1 MMYLSSFI
9 FNTYNM
15 RTQVISRKV
24 FEGTWVAT
32 HGNRAAYT
40 KILQKT
46 NALQQILRAS
56 WDTFKGEQSF
66 YLGVPNMGGQ
76 TLQNKAIY
84 LTTETL
90 LQTIIDSIIYSKF
103 ISKTLLVNGL
113 FQVCNNLKVSFHH
126 ELANAVD
133 GLIKGNVFYSSLSS
147 HGYVIFTNIN
157 DDSLQFKYTQ
167 EEYIN
172 LLQESRVF

>member
-1 MMYLSSFI
+1 
-9 FNTYNM
+9 M
-15 RTQVISRKV
+15 RTQVISKKV
-24 FEGTWVAT
+24 FEGIWVAT
-32 HGNRAAYT
+32 HGNRLAYT

-46 NALQQILRAS
+46 HALQQILQAS
-56 WDTFKGEQSF
+56 WDNFKGERSF
-66 YLGVPNMGGQ
+66 YLGVPNMEGQ
-76 TLQNKAIY
+76 ALQNKAIY

-90 LQTIIDSIIYSKF
+90 LQAIINSLTYSKF

-113 FQVCNNLKVSFHH
+113 FQVCNNLKVSSHH

-157 DDSLQFKYTQ
+157 DDSLQIKYTQ